1 MPLLSQQDAEY
12 IRNDF
17 EQNLQYPVRLH
28 VFTQDFECMYCK
40 ETRQIC
46 EEVAALSDKIE
57 LVVHEFVQD
66 KEIAEKFG
74 VDKIP
79 AIVITRVGEDGEE
92 IDYGIRFFGIPSGY
106 EFMSLL
112 EAIKLVSTGKLALS
126 PATLEQIKK
135 IDRPVHI
142 QVFVTPTC
150 PYCPRAVMLSH
161 QLAFA
166 SPNIRADMVEATE
179 FPHLAA
185 KYQVMGVPRSVINE
199 DIHIEGAGPEPM
211 FVRELMKVMELPVN
225 A

>member
-12 IRNDF
+12 IRKDF
-17 EQNLQYPVRLH
+17 EQTLQRPVRLH

-46 EEVAALSDKIE
+46 EEVAALSDKVE
-57 LVVHEFVQD
+57 LVTHEFVKD
-66 KEIAEKFG
+66 KTIADQFG

-79 AIVITRVGEDGEE
+79 AIVITRVNEDGSEE
-92 IDYGIRFFGIPSGY
+92 DYGLRFFGIPSGY

-112 EAIKLVSTGKLALS
+112 EAIKLVSAGKLSLS
-126 PATLEQIKK
+126 PATLEQLNKL
-135 IDRPVHI
+135 DRPVHI

-166 SPNIRADMVEATE
+166 SPLIRAEMVEATE

-199 DIHIEGAGPEPM
+199 DIHIEGAVPEPM
-211 FVRELMKVMELPVN
+211 FVRELMKVLKQPASV
-225 A
+225 

>member
-1 MPLLSQQDAEY
+1 MPLLSPQDAEY
-12 IRNDF
+12 IRQDF
-17 EQNLQYPVRLH
+17 EKTLVHPVRLH
-28 VFTQDFECMYCK
+28 VFSQDFECMYCK

-57 LVVHEFVQD
+57 VVVHEFVKD
-66 KEIAEKFG
+66 KELADKFN

-79 AIVITRVGEDGEE
+79 AIVVVRVNEDGSEE
-92 IDYGIRFFGIPSGY
+92 DYGIRFFGIPSGY

-112 EAIKLVSTGKLALS
+112 EAIKLVSTGNISLS
-126 PATLEQIKK
+126 PATLEQLKK
-135 IDRPVHI
+135 LDRPVHI

-166 SPNIRADMVEATE
+166 SPHIRADMVEATE
-179 FPHLAA
+179 FPDLSMRYH
-185 KYQVMGVPRSVINE
+185 VMGVPRSVINE
-199 DIHIEGAGPEPM
+199 DIHIEGAVPEPM
-211 FVRELMKVMELPVN
+211 FVRELMKVLEQPVS

>member
-199 DIHIEGAGPEPM
+199 DIHIEGAVPEPM